1 MRNSF
6 KHFRKDKKENL
17 ESGPSKRK
25 ASTTREPP
33 SKRTKCAPSGGDD
46 DLDDEEFEE
55 FVGDL
60 AEEWRK
66 DKKERNMATVKS
78 LFDQTA
84 NRRRQWIVND
94 QPLLSE
100 VYDAFPCYS
109 SSRLVSFHDTMC
121 TYC

>member
-6 KHFRKDKKENL
+6 KNFRKDKKENL

-25 ASTTREPP
+25 APTTREPP
-33 SKRTKCAPSGGDD
+33 SKRMKCAPSGGDD

-55 FVGDL
+55 FVVDL

-84 NRRRQWIVND
+84 NRRRQWIIND
-94 QPLLSE
+94 RPLLSE